1 MTGRRE
7 FVLALLG
14 GASGLRLTTSSF
26 AQAPISPVAAPSAP
40 ITVTKL
46 TESVA
51 VCAGDGGNVGLLL
64 GVDGLVLVDG
74 GLATRAAELARAVGD
89 IDGRAVQVL
98 INSHYH
104 FDHVGSNELLGR
116 QAAPGRLRIV
126 AHQNVAARLSQR
138 FANEAFGRT
147 FEPLAP
153 EGLPTDTF
161 TRSGRLAVG
170 NETIE
175 YVHVPLA
182 HTDGDS
188 YVFLPG
194 SNILQTGDL
203 LWIGR
208 YPVVDYSAGGT
219 LAGMISAV
227 DRLMNV
233 GDAGTRVIPGHG
245 PVVGKAE
252 MRATRDIWATI
263 NERVD
268 RMMRAGRMLE
278 EVLAAA
284 PTREFDAQLGT
295 ATRDSFIR
303 QTYGGLATR
312 ITPAAPVPLPTPPPR

>member
-1 MTGRRE
+1 M
-7 FVLALLG
+7 
-14 GASGLRLTTSSF
+14 
-26 AQAPISPVAAPSAP
+26 
-40 ITVTKL
+40 
-46 TESVA
+46 
-51 VCAGDGGNVGLLL
+51 
-64 GVDGLVLVDG
+64 VDG
-74 GLATRAAELARAVGD
+74 GLATRAAELARAIGEV
-89 IDGRAVQVL
+89 DGRRVQVL
-98 INSHYH
+98 FNTHYH

-116 QAAPGRLRIV
+116 DTAAGRLRVI

-153 EGLPTDTF
+153 EGLPTETF
-161 TRSGRLAVG
+161 ARSGRLTVG
-170 NETIE
+170 AETAD

-182 HTDGDS
+182 HTDGDT
-188 YVFLPG
+188 YVFLTG
-194 SNILQTGDL
+194 ANILQTGDL

-233 GDAGTRVIPGHG
+233 GDAATRVIPGHG

-252 MRATRDIWATI
+252 MKATRDVWATI
-263 NERVD
+263 ND
-268 RMMRAGRMLE
+268 RIDAMMRAGRTLE

-295 ATRDSFIR
+295 VTRDSFIR
-303 QTYGGLATR
+303 QTYGGLAAR
-312 ITPAAPVPLPTPPPR
+312 SQR